1 MALRADTVRGTL
13 VADPAIHSTERGA
26 SGPLPGAHGNSTV
39 RRRARCSGRVHFPTR
54 VAARGRHPCTTPP
67 EEHAIV
73 SSDTIAVLG
82 ICGSLRKGSYN
93 AAALRAAAVVA
104 PADISFSLAGLAGIP
119 LYDEDVRSA
128 GTPDAVSELASAVG
142 AADAVLIATPEYNY
156 SIPGVLKNAIDWLSR
171 LDPQPF
177 AGKPVAIMGA
187 SMGRLGTARAQYHL
201 RQVFVFLD
209 AMVLNRP
216 EVMIAAAH
224 TLVDDSG
231 TLTDETTR
239 KFIADQLAALTAYT
253 RRVRG

>member
-1 MALRADTVRGTL
+1 M
-13 VADPAIHSTERGA
+13 
-26 SGPLPGAHGNSTV
+26 
-39 RRRARCSGRVHFPTR
+39 
-54 VAARGRHPCTTPP
+54 
-67 EEHAIV
+67 
-73 SSDTIAVLG
+73 SSDTIRVLG
-82 ICGSLRKGSYN
+82 ICGSLRTGSYN
-93 AAALRAAAVVA
+93 AAALQAAAAVA
-104 PADISFSLAGLAGIP
+104 PTGITLEQVGLAGIP

-128 GTPDAVSELASAVG
+128 GAPPAVSALAKAI
-142 AADAVLIATPEYNY
+142 AMADAVLIATPEYNY

-177 AGKPVAIMGA
+177 AGKPVAILGA

-209 AMVLNRP
+209 AMVLNKP

-239 KFIADQLAALTAYT
+239 KFLADQLVALAAHA
-253 RRVRG
+253 RRLRR